1 MTHERSP
8 VADGRAGAVE
18 EDVQGIHP
26 VLPPQPAGGG
36 AIAIL
41 AAAQLVELGEIA

>member
-1 MTHERSP
+1 
-8 VADGRAGAVE
+8 
-18 EDVQGIHP
+18 